1 MKIAAHVAPQMEL
14 AIALVTV
21 IVIVT
26 QMEIAIIAVK
36 N

>member
-21 IVIVT
+21 IVT